1 MAKSNRLPRSHKDY
15 WKDRVFKQSYKDKS
29 TGQTMQVGHFS
40 VRLSYRNRRETF
52 SLNTSNRKLAAD
64 LAKEIDVYL
73 RANGWADT
81 INKYKDEAIEPD
93 EIRTIGDLI
102 RNAERKSEVKP
113 RTFRQNRGSLRRIVG
128 FIKGIKSDDRSKYRP
143 DLERGGKWQEK
154 IDRIH
159 LDSITHEMIQDWRK
173 KQLANLH
180 PKERQTKGKSIDS
193 TINQARSL
201 WKYCDL
207 QNPFSGFKWKQ
218 TARRFQPS
226 TKAGEL
232 IYKAKQELEQAYP
245 EAHKALVLC
254 MFFGLRRSE
263 ADCLTWEQV
272 LTQEKKIRIE
282 TTPYFS
288 PKSENSEREIPIQ
301 ESVLR
306 DLVRWKEEGH
316 PVFVL
321 DGGEAKPNCPYTY
334 YRAAETWDT
343 LIEWLRKNGVNKR
356 TPIHYLRG
364 LAGSLMYET
373 NDVYAAQRY
382 LGHSDIRTTIGSYL
396 HEGAKTFEIVPEKP
410 TS

>member
-1 MAKSNRLPRSHKDY
+1 
-15 WKDRVFKQSYKDKS
+15 
-29 TGQTMQVGHFS
+29 
-40 VRLSYRNRRETF
+40 
-52 SLNTSNRKLAAD
+52 
-64 LAKEIDVYL
+64 
-73 RANGWADT
+73 
-81 INKYKDEAIEPD
+81 
-93 EIRTIGDLI
+93 
-102 RNAERKSEVKP
+102 
-113 RTFRQNRGSLRRIVG
+113 
-128 FIKGIKSDDRSKYRP
+128 
-143 DLERGGKWQEK
+143 
-154 IDRIH
+154 
-159 LDSITHEMIQDWRK
+159 
-173 KQLANLH
+173 
-180 PKERQTKGKSIDS
+180 
-193 TINQARSL
+193 
-201 WKYCDL
+201 
-207 QNPFSGFKWKQ
+207 
-218 TARRFQPS
+218 
-226 TKAGEL
+226 
-232 IYKAKQELEQAYP
+232 
-245 EAHKALVLC
+245 

-334 YRAAETWDT
+334 YRAAETWDN